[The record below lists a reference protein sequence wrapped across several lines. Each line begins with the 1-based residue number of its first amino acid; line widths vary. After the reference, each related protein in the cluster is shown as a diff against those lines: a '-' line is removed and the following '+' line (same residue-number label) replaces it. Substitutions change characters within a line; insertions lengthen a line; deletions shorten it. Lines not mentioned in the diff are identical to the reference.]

1 MKQSIFL
8 FILFLA
14 CALSGFS
21 QKQTVSG
28 VVKDSFLGETVVG
41 ANVVIKGTL
50 TGTVT
55 DIEGKFTLL
64 LDKGKYTIQVS
75 YVGNVPSFTGN

>member
-1 MKQSIFL
+1 MKQNILL

-14 CALSGFS
+14 CALSVFA

-55 DIEGKFTLL
+55 DINGKFTFFWIKENIPFRYLMSEI
-64 LDKGKYTIQVS
+64 T
-75 YVGNVPSFTGN
+75 NFTGN